1 MVIVKFDWNSYKI
14 DHLFS
19 EGNGSRKEKGKA
31 MGIFS
36 LTEQILFSQEDNDG
50 HVDSRFEIGY
60 DDDVMT
66 TVQELRNKRMEAFK
80 NNTTTLLSET
90 VLKFEVQ
97 YKLIAYDVYNDFNHT
112 LKLWSDLYIEDGQLH
127 QPPHYVCY
135 PEETT
140 ASLLNE
146 WKEFMNDVTRNGAPK
161 VLMDIQEHLR
171 EFNIQISD
179 KVEGEGRGGSLK
191 DEGSIKRAL
200 MNHETFQHHIIDE
213 KARKF
218 GDMVVLDYDKKTKYV
233 VNIKT
238 SIGSTDNA
246 FSKAGIVYALTN
258 LPTESIPSAMNF
270 AKMNKLIDNHRANV
284 PGRDYWFLC
293 VDKKDSS
300 NVMVRGAK
308 QIRHWIV
315 NINPSNV
322 LQIDWKKE
330 KKCLPVHRTWEESY
344 DVLVGGAKKSLKGFF
359 DSLPQDWQQ
368 QIMAA

>member
-1 MVIVKFDWNSYKI
+1 
-14 DHLFS
+14 
-19 EGNGSRKEKGKA
+19 

-36 LTEQILFSQEDNDG
+36 LTEQISLSQEDNDG
-50 HVDSRFEIGY
+50 HVDSRFEIGD
-60 DDDVMT
+60 DDDVIT
-66 TVQELRNKRMEAFK
+66 TVQELRKKRIEAFE
-80 NNTTTLLSET
+80 NNTTSSLTEP

-112 LKLWSDLYIEDGQLH
+112 LELWSDLYIEDGQL
-127 QPPHYVCY
+127 QDPLRYVCH

-140 ASLLNE
+140 ESLLKE
-146 WKEFMNDVTRNGAPK
+146 WKDFMNGVTQNGVPQ
-161 VLMDIQEHLR
+161 VLMDIQNYLKQSG
-171 EFNIQISD
+171 IQISD

-200 MNHETFQHHIIDE
+200 MNHETFQHYVIDE

-246 FSKAGIVYALTN
+246 FSKAGIVYALTD
-258 LPTESIPSAMNF
+258 LPSESIPNAMNF
-270 AKMNKLIDNHRANV
+270 AKMNELIDNHRANI

-308 QIRHWIV
+308 QVRHWIV
-315 NINPSNV
+315 NINPSNI

-330 KKCLPVHRTWEESY
+330 KTCLPVNRNWEESY
-344 DVLVGGAKKSLKGFF
+344 DVLVGGAKKSLRGFF
-359 DSLPQDWQQ
+359 DSLPQEWRQK
-368 QIMAA
+368 IMAA

>member
-1 MVIVKFDWNSYKI
+1 
-14 DHLFS
+14 
-19 EGNGSRKEKGKA
+19 

-36 LTEQILFSQEDNDG
+36 LGETVSGHGQGDG
-50 HVDSRFEIGY
+50 SVEFFEIEENN
-60 DDDVMT
+60 VINA
-66 TVQELRNKRMEAFK
+66 VNIIRVNRMEAFK
-80 NNTTTLLSET
+80 NDEIHVDLDSNDE
-90 VLKFEVQ
+90 FEVTYILYAHDDINKYNHHLLLWCDKYIDNESIHRPPRYTCIPQ
-97 YKLIAYDVYNDFNHT
+97 PTTPELIA
-112 LKLWSDLYIEDGQLH
+112 
-127 QPPHYVCY
+127 
-135 PEETT
+135 
-140 ASLLNE
+140 E
-146 WKEFMNDVTRNGAPK
+146 WTSFMDTSKRVGIPQI
-161 VLMDIQEHLR
+161 LIDIQNYLKQT
-171 EFNIQISD
+171 NIQISD

-200 MNHETFQHHIIDE
+200 MNHNIFQHHIMDE

-218 GDMVVLDYDKKTKYV
+218 GDMVVLDYDEKSKYV

-246 FSKAGIVYALTN
+246 FSKAGIVYALTD
-258 LPTESIPSAMNF
+258 LPSESIPSAMNF
-270 AKMNKLIDNHRANV
+270 AKMNELIDNHRANV

-308 QIRHWIV
+308 QVRHWIV

-359 DSLPQDWQQ
+359 DSLPQDWKE